1 MDKRVILDTPQLLLT
16 VDRLCYEVF
25 ENYQNTESLILIGIQ
40 PRGIHL
46 AQRIH
51 KSIEKLYNNSIAYG
65 TLDIT
70 FYRDDFRTKS
80 KPTQANATSID
91 FLLEGKQIVMID
103 DVLYTGRTIRAA
115 LDALMDFGRPQS
127 VELLTLIDRRF
138 NRELPIQADYIGKVV
153 DTVEDVEVQVEW
165 SESPQVFF
173 TKNII

>member
-16 VDRLCYEVF
+16 VDRLCYEIF
-25 ENYQNTESLILIGIQ
+25 ENYHNTESLVLIGIQ

-46 AQRIH
+46 AERIH
-51 KSIEKLYNNSIAYG
+51 KAIENLYQNSIAYG

-80 KPTQANATSID
+80 KPAQANATSID
-91 FLLEGKQIVMID
+91 FLLEGKQIVIVD

-115 LDALMDFGRPQS
+115 LDALMDFGRPHS

-173 TKNII
+173 TKNNI

>member
-16 VDRLCYEVF
+16 VDRLCYEIF
-25 ENYQNTESLILIGIQ
+25 ENYHSVDSLVLIGIQ
-40 PRGIHL
+40 PRGIFL
-46 AQRIH
+46 AGRIRH
-51 KSIEKLYNNSIAYG
+51 AIEKLYGKNIAYG

-80 KPTQANATSID
+80 KPAQANATTID
-91 FLLEGKQIVMID
+91 FLLENKQIIIID

-115 LDALMDFGRPQS
+115 LDALMDFGRPKS

-138 NRELPIQADYIGKVV
+138 NRELPIQADYIGKIV

-165 SESPQVFF
+165 SESPKVFF
-173 TKNII
+173 TKDNI